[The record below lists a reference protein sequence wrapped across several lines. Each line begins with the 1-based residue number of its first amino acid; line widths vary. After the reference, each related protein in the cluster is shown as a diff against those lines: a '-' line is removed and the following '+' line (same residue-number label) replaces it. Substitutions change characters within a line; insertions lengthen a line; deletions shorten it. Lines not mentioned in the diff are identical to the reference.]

1 MNEELITREGYEKL
15 KAEIEHLESEERLRV
30 AQEIAKA
37 RAYGDLSENYE
48 YQAAKEEQGQLEA
61 RIAQLKRRL
70 KIARVVDPE
79 DAGGGKVGLGHRVSL
94 QDVDSQ
100 RELEYRL
107 VGHGEAD
114 AAQGRISIQSPV
126 GKSLFG
132 RRVGDVVTV
141 EAPAGQKQFKILAV
155 NN

>member
-15 KAEIEHLESEERLRV
+15 KAEIERLESEERLRV

-94 QDVDSQ
+94 QDVDSR

-114 AAQGRISIQSPV
+114 AAQGKISIQSPV

-141 EAPAGQKQFKILAV
+141 EAPAGQKQFKILEV

>member
-1 MNEELITREGYEKL
+1 MDEALITREGYEQL
-15 KAEIEHLESEERLRV
+15 KAEIERLEGEERLRV
-30 AQEIAKA
+30 AEEIAKA

-61 RIAQLKRRL
+61 RIAQLKARL
-70 KIARVVDPE
+70 KSAKIVDPA
-79 DAGGGKVGLGHRVSL
+79 DADGKVGLGHRVAL

-114 AAQGRISIQSPV
+114 ASQGRISIQSPV
-126 GKSLFG
+126 GKSLYG

-141 EAPAGQKQFKILAV
+141 EVPAGKKQFKILEV